1 MLMRNSKV
9 SANTGRRILSVF
21 LAVLMVLSTFMTT
34 GMSVFATDRDSAAAD
49 DDSSYTVT
57 IADTENGTVS
67 FSDTNKASKDFDVGD
82 TVRVSVLPDDGYET
96 DTVTASY
103 ETSGIDYQ
111 MSVAN
116 GTVVFEMPEE
126 NVALSVIFKESTEDG
141 GILGVDAPAAVED
154 ESKVI
159 SVEDYILQN
168 ADSDLVGSGDSLIP
182 SDIITVA
189 NTVADR
195 SQLPEDSLTLNTLW
209 LTDNDGD
216 GVSDY
221 IDAFMDVSYSYQML
235 YEISANSDYYVGK
248 VDSMSSDNMQLSY
261 WEAGRNDISGT
272 VYDDVIFDEETGL
285 VYVPKTYREPTGEGG
300 YVLDSVR
307 IQLLYTVADFSVNAT
322 TDVQVDIVSSGVKGD
337 VLSSGIMSA
346 SIYADTFSVQL
357 ANDEKSLKSI
367 KDSTIDSILVND
379 TEISSDA
386 YSYDKETGVLTV
398 NYSASGIDVL
408 TVNLSNSVSKT
419 VNGCLNNLLDMFTI
433 TAYADN
439 NYRVDKDGLT
449 NYTNTSST
457 RYVFSSEPTADTNDS
472 RNSFSF
478 TAKANVVY
486 EFQGEA
492 NYTHPAAHD
501 LSDESLGNLAIRIY
515 RGFDTGF
522 SDGHGYGITNTD
534 VLTNLGWELFTGTT
548 GVTSYAEISSQ
559 TVSAVDPVT
568 GERITVN
575 IPAQNVNLLCCHLS
589 MATDSTP
596 SSINVNGALIRVL
609 KIYWDDSSHTTG
621 TMIFGI
627 TSSTQSTQTGSGV
640 FRAYIEVEPQ
650 TGEVEIIKRSANSG
664 YTNGNSSGYGNL
676 TSAVFTVTGPVE
688 GDSSSHRMTY
698 DSGTRSWHCEDLPAG
713 TYLLTETSVPTGF
726 NTFSSS
732 GVTLKVNPGKTT
744 SYTVTDPVQT
754 LQFNLEKVTQNG
766 DDCLVDGNSNY
777 SLANARFTLIQ
788 QGATTIH
795 RYVLITDKNGHA
807 EPYIMNNDG
816 TPGAKASSI
825 PRGTYVLTETVA
837 PEGYDFNP
845 ELKAGVTLRL
855 NGSTAANLTYSNGM
869 YTYTAEDPPLYDPV
883 GVLLEKEDPDF
894 KKEASGDGSL
904 AGAEFEVR
912 IFENTG
918 LTDSQIVSGDYD
930 GEEIIKFTVVTDE
943 YGYGLADRDHIT
955 DFWAENGHPLSEWLT
970 SEGDFRFPFGTYNVR
985 EIDPPDG
992 YLDDIVNMSPMNENS
1007 YNYITFSNNSY
1018 TVNFSEDILNQYGDI
1033 GHLLTAE
1040 NRPLVVET
1048 TTVKGGLAI
1057 RKADNQSHESWGQ
1070 GDAELAA
1077 TFNIYNASTNSIMYG
1092 EGDDRRE
1099 IAVGGY
1105 IATIV
1110 ANEAND
1116 YIATLTGL
1124 PYGSYRIVE
1133 VATSDDYN
1141 LTDYDYVLAIHPS
1154 EDEDGKIYEL
1164 TEEDFA
1170 ENPVKRGGVSVT
1182 KFTEDLFEA
1191 FPEGDASLEGAELTI
1206 YNQSANPVYDLEGNR
1221 YEVGDAVVTIK
1232 TDSDGYAT
1240 TGANYLPI
1248 GTYLIRETKSSL
1260 GYNLNTVWEKQ
1271 FKITEE
1277 GMVVNYGTIPASS
1290 SNVDFSINDS
1300 SDTQALNEA
1309 VIRGGIRIYKSDADR
1324 ITTVPSGDED
1334 QPQGDASL
1342 ANAHFIVINR
1352 SANKVVVNG
1361 QVFQPGQICM
1371 TLHTN
1376 EEGIAETAANALPYG
1391 TYEIKEAG
1399 KETSASDPLGYYVDA
1414 GWSATVYIRNEG
1426 EIVDVNSYTV
1436 NPVEEQ
1442 VYRGGFKFLKIDAER
1457 NEAIPQGDA
1466 TLEGALFY
1474 VTNTSASDVYV
1485 NGRWYAPGEVCFTF
1499 KTDAK
1504 GGYESAKDALPYGS
1518 YRITEAAPSTGYLLN
1533 TDYYLDFQIREDGK
1547 IYDLTGTPCG
1557 EDVIRG
1563 DVQIIK
1569 NDIELG
1575 KSEAIGGK
1583 DHGNNEYG
1591 TDLNGIE
1598 LAIVNRSAELVIV
1611 DGVRYEPGEVCKT
1624 IVTHWNEDM
1633 QAYTAETTGRALPYG
1648 TYDIYEVSSV
1658 LSTDNDDLANEY
1670 YLRSEAVLT
1679 FQIREDGQTVTA
1691 DTDGNDLIF
1700 EDQVVRGDIEFR
1712 KIADSTSARM
1722 NTAWVLTNNTTG
1734 ERHVIIADQNGE
1746 FYSSADRVKHTT
1758 NTNCNDVF
1766 FDRIDAGERISMS
1779 EFTQRNRQ
1787 GVWFG
1792 LGEDGT
1798 MAKPN
1803 DSVCA
1808 LPYGQ
1813 YTLSE
1818 VPTDT
1823 NEGYNLQEFVFY
1835 IYENNQVVDI
1845 GTITNDPI
1853 EIYTEL
1859 TDSATGIHVAYA
1871 QEETLLK
1878 DNVEYEGLTSGK
1890 EYTMSGRLVDSETGA
1905 VIATA
1910 SVDFTAR
1917 PRGSVEVSYIFD
1929 ARDYAGRNVVAYES
1943 VIDKS
1948 TGYKVA
1954 EHADIT
1960 DTEQTVSFP
1969 VITTSAVS
1977 ASTNDHDSPAVNN
1990 VTVTDTVSYSN
2001 LIANERYTV
2010 TGTLINK
2017 TTGDE
2022 VFDANGK
2029 EITATVEFIA
2039 RESSGTVDVEFTFDA
2054 SAFAG
2059 QTVVVF
2065 EQLEYKGNVVAAH
2078 QDVDDAEQTIYI
2090 PAISTSAVFEA
2101 TGIKEGAPMA
2111 NAVITDTVSY
2121 NNLIVGKE
2129 YTISGV
2135 LMDKDTGEAVADA
2148 EGNAVTAEKTF
2159 VAQTADGSIDVDF
2172 NFDSTD
2178 MAGKTVVVYETL
2190 VRNDIEMAVHQDIND
2205 AAQTVYFPWIATTA
2219 NYMDSDIHEA
2229 LASEDAVITDH
2240 VEYRL
2245 LQAGSEYVMTG
2256 TLYDKDTGSA
2266 IVDAD
2271 GNAITAQTTFTPES
2285 ANGMVDVVFEFDAS
2299 LLKGHTVVAYESLY
2313 HNDIEVA
2320 NHNDIDDAAQSIYF
2334 PSISTVISEKETG
2347 LDEVM
2352 SGGEYTLVDRIDYV
2366 NLIAGNEYVITS
2378 QLVDKATGDMLVDG
2392 IETTFTPET
2401 TDGTFSVEI
2410 PFNADDMAGK
2420 SVVAYQTISR
2430 DGIVIAID
2438 NDINNF
2444 NETITVPK
2452 ISTSAASSETGDNEG
2467 ITENGYRLVDTVTYE
2482 NLVPGRS
2489 YMLTGTVVDKE
2500 TGEVLVESNSN
2511 PVVATKGFTPEEA
2524 NGTVEVEFVF
2534 DASQLGGKDVVV
2546 YETLTREDVVLAEHA
2561 DINDESQT
2569 IHFPSISTQ
2578 AFYGDTTINEGQA
2591 TDKIVINDVVSYD
2604 NLREGEEYTVTGM
2617 LIDKTTGEGVKITT
2631 VTEDSEESVPV
2642 TSEVEFTPD
2651 ESSGQVTVTFEFDGT
2666 AYAGHTLVVYESLSR
2681 NDVERTYHADLYDEV
2696 QSIYLPT
2703 IDTSLVDKD
2712 TNLNEVLA
2720 DEDVTLVDTVNY
2732 HNLVVGNTYTVNG
2745 ILMDKSTGEPAE
2757 DSDGN
2762 KITATTEFTPETNDG
2777 SVELEFV
2784 FDASSFA
2791 GKTFVAFEEVTREG
2805 FTVAVHQD
2813 INDVAQTVYFPTIAT
2828 NAVDKTTGTH
2838 MLSDADS
2845 VTIVDTVS
2853 YDNLQVGEEYTLT
2866 GTLMDKETGKAVE
2879 IEKDVP
2885 LTSSVVF
2892 TPEETS
2898 GTVNVEFTLAN
2909 DEFAGKTFVV
2919 FESLSSGETV
2929 VAQHNDID
2937 DESQTVHMMSVS
2949 TLATGS
2955 DGRSK
2960 SIDISNKA
2968 VIIDTVTYENLV
2980 PNVEYTILGSVI
2992 DKETGNAA
3000 KTADGKDAVVTATF
3014 TPKESDGSV
3023 NVEFT
3028 VDTSEANGKTLV
3040 VYETIYDNDVQ
3051 IGSHQDID
3059 DEDQSVTVKTMTKL
3073 QTGISNIAGIFAI
3086 IAIVVLLA
3094 AVAFLIYRKH
3104 MANKRLMDK

>member
-34 GMSVFATDRDSAAAD
+34 GMSVFATDRDSVAAD

-67 FSDTNKASKDFDVGD
+67 FSDTAKTSKDFDVGEIV
-82 TVRVSVLPDDGYET
+82 TVMFEPDSGYSVG
-96 DTVTASY
+96 TVMASY
-103 ETSGIDYQ
+103 GSSGVDY
-111 MSVAN
+111 ML
-116 GTVVFEMPEE
+116 TVNNNTVSFEMPEE
-126 NVALSVIFKESTEDG
+126 DVTINSSFVEGITYSNMLNTVSLASSRASYSVTLSSIPQNDNKRIKVNGDDAYCIELG
-141 GILGVDAPAAVED
+141 GGAPNDKDWV
-154 ESKVI
+154 SI
-159 SVEDYILQN
+159 SNPLSSSEANNIATLLN
-168 ADSDLVGSGDSLIP
+168 CASDLGYINGSVGEYCAVQSCTWRILEGSWNDEYAFSPDGANAAEISKLWDAYGDAGSSTSKPSIPKITLKYNSDTGRFEGSATDSNGVLSDWSVSNSAGLTVSIRGNRLNISTSLSNVFTDTKTITLSSKSEVYNSSSFIYGKVP
-182 SDIITVA
+182 STGTGDHYQNVVYPQA
-189 NTVADR
+189 
-195 SQLPEDSLTLNTLW
+195 ESLT
-209 LTDNDGD
+209 
-216 GVSDY
+216 
-221 IDAFMDVSYSYQML
+221 
-235 YEISANSDYYVGK
+235 
-248 VDSMSSDNMQLSY
+248 
-261 WEAGRNDISGT
+261 
-272 VYDDVIFDEETGL
+272 
-285 VYVPKTYREPTGEGG
+285 
-300 YVLDSVR
+300 
-307 IQLLYTVADFSVNAT
+307 AT
-322 TDVQVDIVSSGVKGD
+322 VQVD
-337 VLSSGIMSA
+337 M
-346 SIYADTFSVQL
+346 
-357 ANDEKSLKSI
+357 
-367 KDSTIDSILVND
+367 
-379 TEISSDA
+379 
-386 YSYDKETGVLTV
+386 
-398 NYSASGIDVL
+398 
-408 TVNLSNSVSKT
+408 
-419 VNGCLNNLLDMFTI
+419 
-433 TAYADN
+433 
-439 NYRVDKDGLT
+439 
-449 NYTNTSST
+449 
-457 RYVFSSEPTADTNDS
+457 
-472 RNSFSF
+472 
-478 TAKANVVY
+478 
-486 EFQGEA
+486 EA
-492 NYTHPAAHD
+492 
-501 LSDESLGNLAIRIY
+501 LGN
-515 RGFDTGF
+515 FK
-522 SDGHGYGITNTD
+522 
-534 VLTNLGWELFTGTT
+534 LTK
-548 GVTSYAEISSQ
+548 
-559 TVSAVDPVT
+559 VSANPKY
-568 GERITVN
+568 
-575 IPAQNVNLLCCHLS
+575 
-589 MATDSTP
+589 TD
-596 SSINVNGALIRVL
+596 
-609 KIYWDDSSHTTG
+609 
-621 TMIFGI
+621 
-627 TSSTQSTQTGSGV
+627 
-640 FRAYIEVEPQ
+640 
-650 TGEVEIIKRSANSG
+650 
-664 YTNGNSSGYGNL
+664 GNTSGYGSL
-676 TSAVFTVTGPVE
+676 TNATFTLTGPVE
-688 GDSSSHRMTY
+688 GNSSSHKMTY
-698 DSGTRSWHCEDLPAG
+698 DSKTKSWHCKNLLLG
-713 TYLLTETSVPTGF
+713 TYLLTETTIPTGY
-726 NTFSSS
+726 NSFSSS
-732 GVTLKVNPGKTT
+732 GVSITIKAGQTT
-744 SYTVTDPVQT
+744 SYTAKDPVQSFK
-754 LQFNLEKVTQNG
+754 FNLTKITQNG
-766 DDCLVDGNSNY
+766 DGCLVDGNSNY

-855 NGSTAANLTYSNGM
+855 NGLTAANLTYSNGT

-930 GEEIIKFTVVTDE
+930 GEEIIRFTVVTDE
-943 YGYGLADRDHIT
+943 YGIGAANRDYIKN
-955 DFWAENGHPLSEWLT
+955 FWAENGYSLDDYLDDY
-970 SEGDFRFPFGTYNVR
+970 GDFRFPFGTYNIR

-992 YLDDIVNMSPMNENS
+992 YLNDIVNMASNDGNLYS
-1007 YNYITFSNNSY
+1007 YISFSNNSF
-1018 TVNFSEDILNQYGDI
+1018 TVNFSEDILNEYGS
-1033 GHLLTAE
+1033 GLHLITAE

-1141 LTDYDYVLAIHPS
+1141 PTDYDYVLAIHPS

-1164 TEEDFA
+1164 IEEDFA

-1290 SNVDFSINDS
+1290 SNVDFSTNDS
-1300 SDTQALNEA
+1300 FDTQALNEA

-1324 ITTVPSGDED
+1324 IATVPSGDED

-1457 NEAIPQGDA
+1457 NEAIPHGDA

-1474 VTNTSASDVYV
+1474 VTNTSASDVHV

-1499 KTDAK
+1499 KTDAN

-1557 EDVIRG
+1557 EDVVRG

-1766 FDRIDAGERISMS
+1766 LDRIDAGERISMS

-1798 MAKPN
+1798 MAEPN

-2001 LIANERYTV
+2001 LIVNERYTV

-2121 NNLIVGKE
+2121 SNLIVGKE

-2205 AAQTVYFPWIATTA
+2205 ADQTVYFPWIATTA

-2240 VEYRL
+2240 VEYKL

-2366 NLIAGNEYVITS
+2366 NLIVGNEYVVTS

-2401 TDGTFSVEI
+2401 ADGTFSVEI

-2452 ISTSAASSETGDNEG
+2452 ISTSAASAETGDNEG

-2511 PVVATKGFTPEEA
+2511 PVVTTKGFTPEEA

-2578 AFYGDTTINEGQA
+2578 AYYGDTTINEGQA
-2591 TDKIVINDVVSYD
+2591 TETLVINDVVSYS
-2604 NLREGEEYTVTGM
+2604 NLRAGEEYTVVGTLM
-2617 LIDKTTGEGVKITT
+2617 DRTTGEAVT
-2631 VTEDSEESVPV
+2631 VASEDSEEPVTV
-2642 TSEVEFTPD
+2642 TSEVVFTPD
-2651 ESSGQVTVTFEFDGT
+2651 EADGQTTVTFEFNGVD
-2666 AYAGHTLVVYESLSR
+2666 YAGDTLVVYESLVRSGT
-2681 NDVERTYHADLYDEV
+2681 ERTSHSDLYDEA
-2696 QSIYLPT
+2696 QSIYLPV
-2703 IDTSLVDKD
+2703 ISTSLADKD
-2712 TNLNEVLA
+2712 TGLRESLA
-2720 DEDVTLVDTVNY
+2720 DEEVTLVDTVTY
-2732 HNLVVGNTYTVNG
+2732 DNLVIGNTYTLNG
-2745 ILMDKSTGEPAE
+2745 VLMDKETGEAVE
-2757 DSDGN
+2757 DSEGN
-2762 KITATTEFTPETNDG
+2762 EITATIEFTPETNDG
-2777 SVELEFV
+2777 SVSLEFV
-2784 FDASSFA
+2784 FDASELA
-2791 GKTFVAFEEVTREG
+2791 GKTVVAFEEVTRED

-2813 INDVAQTVYFPTIAT
+2813 INDEAQTVYFPDIAT
-2828 NAVDKTTGTH
+2828 TATDKTTGTH
-2838 MLSDADS
+2838 MLAEAESI
-2845 VTIVDTVS
+2845 TIVDTVAYS
-2853 YDNLQVGEEYTLT
+2853 NLHAGTEYTLT
-2866 GTLMDKETGKAVE
+2866 GTLMDKETGEPVE
-2879 IEKDVP
+2879 IEEDVP
-2885 LTSSVVF
+2885 LTSAVVF

-2898 GTVNVEFTLAN
+2898 GTVDVEFTLAN
-2909 DEFAGKTFVV
+2909 ADFAGRTFVV
-2919 FESLSSGETV
+2919 FESLSLGDAV
-2929 VAQHNDID
+2929 IAQHNDID
-2937 DESQTVHMMSVS
+2937 DEAQTVHMMSVS
-2949 TLATGS
+2949 TLATGA

-2960 SIDISNKA
+2960 TVDISDKA
-2968 VIIDTVTYENLV
+2968 TVIDTVTYENLV
-2980 PNVEYTILGSVI
+2980 PGVEYTVSGKLVYKDTG
-2992 DKETGNAA
+2992 ETA
-3000 KTADGKDAVVTATF
+3000 KTADGNDAAVTATF

>member
-34 GMSVFATDRDSAAAD
+34 GMSVFATDRDSVAAD

-57 IADTENGTVS
+57 IADTENGKVS
-67 FSDTNKASKDFDVGD
+67 FSDTAKTSKDFDVGEIV
-82 TVRVSVLPDDGYET
+82 TVMFEPDSGYSVG
-96 DTVTASY
+96 TVMASY
-103 ETSGIDYQ
+103 GSSGVDY
-111 MSVAN
+111 ML
-116 GTVVFEMPEE
+116 TVNNNTVSFEMPEE
-126 NVALSVIFKESTEDG
+126 DVTINSSFVEGITYSNMLNTVSLASSRASYSVTLSSIPQNDNKRIKVNGDDAYCIELSGGAPNDEDW
-141 GILGVDAPAAVED
+141 V
-154 ESKVI
+154 SI
-159 SVEDYILQN
+159 SNPLSSSEANNIATLLN
-168 ADSDLVGSGDSLIP
+168 CASDLGYINGSVGEYCAVQSCTWRILEGSWNDEYAFSPDGANAAEISKLWDAYGDAGSSTSKPSIPKITLKYNSDTDRFEGSATDSNGVLSDWSVSNSAGLTVSISGNRLNISTSLSNVFTDTKTITLSSKSEVYNSSSFIYGKVP
-182 SDIITVA
+182 STGTGDHYQNVVYPQA
-189 NTVADR
+189 
-195 SQLPEDSLTLNTLW
+195 ESLT
-209 LTDNDGD
+209 
-216 GVSDY
+216 
-221 IDAFMDVSYSYQML
+221 
-235 YEISANSDYYVGK
+235 
-248 VDSMSSDNMQLSY
+248 
-261 WEAGRNDISGT
+261 
-272 VYDDVIFDEETGL
+272 
-285 VYVPKTYREPTGEGG
+285 
-300 YVLDSVR
+300 
-307 IQLLYTVADFSVNAT
+307 AT
-322 TDVQVDIVSSGVKGD
+322 VQVD
-337 VLSSGIMSA
+337 M
-346 SIYADTFSVQL
+346 
-357 ANDEKSLKSI
+357 
-367 KDSTIDSILVND
+367 
-379 TEISSDA
+379 
-386 YSYDKETGVLTV
+386 
-398 NYSASGIDVL
+398 
-408 TVNLSNSVSKT
+408 
-419 VNGCLNNLLDMFTI
+419 
-433 TAYADN
+433 
-439 NYRVDKDGLT
+439 
-449 NYTNTSST
+449 
-457 RYVFSSEPTADTNDS
+457 
-472 RNSFSF
+472 
-478 TAKANVVY
+478 
-486 EFQGEA
+486 EA
-492 NYTHPAAHD
+492 
-501 LSDESLGNLAIRIY
+501 LGN
-515 RGFDTGF
+515 FK
-522 SDGHGYGITNTD
+522 
-534 VLTNLGWELFTGTT
+534 LTK
-548 GVTSYAEISSQ
+548 
-559 TVSAVDPVT
+559 VSANP
-568 GERITVN
+568 EY
-575 IPAQNVNLLCCHLS
+575 
-589 MATDSTP
+589 TD
-596 SSINVNGALIRVL
+596 
-609 KIYWDDSSHTTG
+609 
-621 TMIFGI
+621 
-627 TSSTQSTQTGSGV
+627 
-640 FRAYIEVEPQ
+640 
-650 TGEVEIIKRSANSG
+650 
-664 YTNGNSSGYGNL
+664 GNTSGYGSL
-676 TSAVFTVTGPVE
+676 TNATFTLTGPVE
-688 GDSSSHRMTY
+688 GNSSSHKMTY
-698 DSGTRSWHCEDLPAG
+698 DSKTKSWHCENLLLG
-713 TYLLTETSVPTGF
+713 TYLLTETTIPTGY
-726 NTFSSS
+726 NSFSSS
-732 GVTLKVNPGKTT
+732 GVSITIKAGQTT
-744 SYTVTDPVQT
+744 SYTAKDPVQSFK
-754 LQFNLEKVTQNG
+754 FNLTKITQNG
-766 DDCLVDGNSNY
+766 DGCLVDGNSNY

-855 NGSTAANLTYSNGM
+855 NGLTAANLTYSNGT

-930 GEEIIKFTVVTDE
+930 GEEIIRFTVVTDE
-943 YGYGLADRDHIT
+943 YGYGIADRDHIT
-955 DFWAENGHPLSEWLT
+955 DFWAENGYSFEDYLDAD
-970 SEGDFRFPFGTYNVR
+970 GVFRFPFGTYNVR

-992 YLDDIVNMSPMNENS
+992 YLDDVVNMSPMDGNS
-1007 YNYITFSNNSY
+1007 YSYVSCSNNSY
-1018 TVNFSEDILNQYGDI
+1018 TINYSQSIAEKYGDA

-1070 GDAELAA
+1070 GDAELSA

-1116 YIATLTGL
+1116 YIAILTGL

-1141 LTDYDYVLAIHPS
+1141 PTDYDYVLAIHPS

-1164 TEEDFA
+1164 IEEDFA

-1206 YNQSANPVYDLEGNR
+1206 YNQSANPVYDLEGNC

-1290 SNVDFSINDS
+1290 SNVDFSTNDS
-1300 SDTQALNEA
+1300 FDTQALNEA

-1324 ITTVPSGDED
+1324 IATVPSGDED

-1499 KTDAK
+1499 KTDAN

-1557 EDVIRG
+1557 EDVVRG

-1766 FDRIDAGERISMS
+1766 LDRIDAGERISMS

-1798 MAKPN
+1798 MAEPN

-1823 NEGYNLQEFVFY
+1823 NEGYSLQEFVFY

-1845 GTITNDPI
+1845 GTITDDPV
-1853 EIYTEL
+1853 EVYTEL
-1859 TDSATGIHVAYA
+1859 TDSATGIHVAYV

-1977 ASTNDHDSPAVNN
+1977 ASTNDHDSPAVDN

-2029 EITATVEFIA
+2029 EITATAEFIA

-2078 QDVDDAEQTIYI
+2078 QDVDDTEQTIYI

-2121 NNLIVGKE
+2121 SNLIVGKE

-2148 EGNAVTAEKTF
+2148 EGNAVTVEKTF

-2178 MAGKTVVVYETL
+2178 IAGRTVVVYETL

-2205 AAQTVYFPWIATTA
+2205 ADQTVYFPWIATTA

-2229 LASEDAVITDH
+2229 LASKDAVITDH

-2452 ISTSAASSETGDNEG
+2452 ISTSAASAETGDNEG

-2578 AFYGDTTINEGQA
+2578 AYYGDTTINEGQA
-2591 TDKIVINDVVSYD
+2591 TETLVINDVVSYS
-2604 NLREGEEYTVTGM
+2604 NLRAGEEYTVVGTLM
-2617 LIDKTTGEGVKITT
+2617 DRTTGEAVT
-2631 VTEDSEESVPV
+2631 VASEDSEEPVTV
-2642 TSEVEFTPD
+2642 TSEVVFTPD
-2651 ESSGQVTVTFEFDGT
+2651 EADGQTTVTFEFNGVD
-2666 AYAGHTLVVYESLSR
+2666 YAGDTLVVYESLVRSGI
-2681 NDVERTYHADLYDEV
+2681 ECTSHSDLYDEA
-2696 QSIYLPT
+2696 QSIYLPV
-2703 IDTSLVDKD
+2703 ISTSLADKD
-2712 TNLNEVLA
+2712 TGLRESLA
-2720 DEDVTLVDTVNY
+2720 DEEVMLVDTVTY
-2732 HNLVVGNTYTVNG
+2732 DNLVIGNTYTLNG
-2745 ILMDKSTGEPAE
+2745 VLMDKETGEAVE
-2757 DSDGN
+2757 DSEGN
-2762 KITATTEFTPETNDG
+2762 EITATIEFTPETNDG
-2777 SVELEFV
+2777 SVSLEFV
-2784 FDASSFA
+2784 FDASELA
-2791 GKTFVAFEEVTREG
+2791 GKTVVAFEEVTRED

-2813 INDVAQTVYFPTIAT
+2813 INDEAQTVYFPDIAT
-2828 NAVDKTTGTH
+2828 TATDKTTGTH
-2838 MLSDADS
+2838 MLAEAESI
-2845 VTIVDTVS
+2845 TIVDTVAYS
-2853 YDNLQVGEEYTLT
+2853 NLHAGTEYTLT
-2866 GTLMDKETGKAVE
+2866 GTLMDKETGEPVE
-2879 IEKDVP
+2879 IEEDIP
-2885 LTSSVVF
+2885 LTSAVVF

-2898 GTVNVEFTLAN
+2898 GTVDVEFTLAN
-2909 DEFAGKTFVV
+2909 TDLVGRTFVV
-2919 FESLSSGETV
+2919 FESLSLGDAV
-2929 VAQHNDID
+2929 IAQHNDID
-2937 DESQTVHMMSVS
+2937 DEAQTVHMMSVS
-2949 TLATGS
+2949 TLATGA

-2960 SIDISNKA
+2960 TVDISDKA
-2968 VIIDTVTYENLV
+2968 TVIDTVTYENLV
-2980 PNVEYTILGSVI
+2980 PGVEYTVSGKLVYKDTG
-2992 DKETGNAA
+2992 ETA
-3000 KTADGKDAVVTATF
+3000 KTADGNDAAVTATF
-3014 TPKESDGSV
+3014 KPDESNGSV